1 VKGWRYPF
9 DRPPEAVFL
18 ILDEDT
24 GPQKRK
30 NLLRWLEAVLPRLNW
45 RSHLFLINTDHE
57 GNPAAAREMLRIA
70 SDFLEE
76 HGFTTLYVHPL
87 INLHPFDKQQRA
99 TWEQLLAPPRSFQ
112 SRAYEFLTET
122 RLHLAPV
129 LVPLPDVSVEQAL
142 AIAEFL
148 NSQLATPSF
157 YLPGEVLGGLIGRA
171 HPDQMRFFVDPERR
185 GLAVQL
191 WRSHVLETAL
201 DRLEEDEGALLLP
214 CRRHLVVDE
223 EGGGVY
229 SCFRRWDAGEPSL
242 FFEKES
248 RDDPLTPGDIP
259 EAKCPDCI
267 GRSVLA
273 MHENL
278 RANDRERQGHQV
290 CSKLAL
296 ALSARKKQSLAAE
309 LAHHAY
315 ELSDSDR
322 DRTAALIHEG
332 LCLRDAQEFEQAE
345 KVLKLAKDF
354 AEDQGF
360 VAYHRG
366 RVQFDWGEYIEAL
379 DRFEEALASGSSQ
392 VPMEDMCF
400 EMALSHIKIEE
411 YAEAR
416 PYLERSLKQGEK
428 KSPVSFYLGICD
440 LAAGEVP
447 KAMDHFHEA
456 LLVNPAEEDLGRI
469 LFYVGTCLKEMERF
483 EPAIDVLR
491 RAVTADPDDISNH
504 NLLGF
509 CYYKLKRHE
518 EAVAC
523 FRRAVE
529 LDPRSAIDWANLG
542 SNLRDLGRIDEAIE
556 MYKKALSLDPTIGF
570 ARQNLGKLTKQG

>member
-1 VKGWRYPF
+1 
-9 DRPPEAVFL
+9 
-18 ILDEDT
+18 
-24 GPQKRK
+24 
-30 NLLRWLEAVLPRLNW
+30 
-45 RSHLFLINTDHE
+45 
-57 GNPAAAREMLRIA
+57 MLRIA

-76 HGFTTLYVHPL
+76 HGFTTLYVHPV
-87 INLHPFDKQQRA
+87 INLHPFDTQHTA
-99 TWEQLLAPPRSFQ
+99 AWEQLLAPARSFQ

-122 RLHLAPV
+122 RLHLTPV

-142 AIAEFL
+142 ATAEFL

-157 YLPGEVLGGLIGRA
+157 YLPGEVLAGFIDRA
-171 HPDQMRFFVDPERR
+171 NPDQMRFFVDPERR
-185 GLAVQL
+185 GLAAQL

-214 CRRHLVVDE
+214 CRWHLVVDE
-223 EGGGVY
+223 KGGGVF
-229 SCFRRWDAGEPSL
+229 SCFKRWDAGEPSL
-242 FFEKES
+242 FFEEES
-248 RDDPLTPGDIP
+248 LDDPVPPGDVP

-296 ALSARKKQSLAAE
+296 ALSAKKEQLLAAQ
-309 LAHHAY
+309 LAHQAY
-315 ELSDSDR
+315 ELSDSDQ
-322 DRTAALIHEG
+322 DRTTALIHEG
-332 LCLRDAQEFEQAE
+332 LCLRDAQEFEKAE
-345 KVLKLAKDF
+345 QVLKIA
-354 AEDQGF
+354 AEFSEDPGL

-366 RVQFDWGEYIEAL
+366 RVQFDWGDYIEAL
-379 DRFEEALASGSSQ
+379 DRFEEALVSGSSQ
-392 VPMEDMCF
+392 IPMEDMCF

-416 PYLERSLKQGEK
+416 LYLERSLEQGQK
-428 KSPVSFYLGICD
+428 KSPVYFYLGICD
-440 LAAGEVP
+440 LAAGEVQR
-447 KAMDHFHEA
+447 AMENFEQA
-456 LLVNPAEEDLGRI
+456 LRVDPAEEDLGRI
-469 LFYVGTCLKEMERF
+469 LFYIGTCQKEMDRF
-483 EPAIDVLR
+483 EQAIDVLR
-491 RAVTADPDDISNH
+491 RAIAADPDDISNH

-509 CYYKLKRHE
+509 CYYKLKRHD

-529 LDPRSAIDWANLG
+529 IDPRSAIDWANLG
-542 SNLRDLGRIDEAIE
+542 SNLRDLGRIDEAIQ

-570 ARQNLGKLTKQG
+570 ARQNLVKLTKQG